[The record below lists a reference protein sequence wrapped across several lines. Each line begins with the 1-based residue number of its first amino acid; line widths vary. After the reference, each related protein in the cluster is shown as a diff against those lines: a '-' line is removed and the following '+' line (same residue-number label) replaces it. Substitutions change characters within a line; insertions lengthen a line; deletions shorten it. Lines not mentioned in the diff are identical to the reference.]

1 LVTKV
6 NKDFWNQ
13 NNILNF
19 FYLIWPI
26 SRKKF
31 FHLSEG
37 PFFKFSDTKNDS
49 RKKQLKMK
57 QNAFS
62 KMFSDIFSSSKTAA
76 RYVKFL
82 NRCTLLR
89 SWNQNRSE
97 PYSFGVCGT
106 WTVFGIR
113 SVYNE
118 MKRKTFHTS
127 LYVPFFQQQKNI
139 MRAHWVS
146 KDAEFYV

>member
-1 LVTKV
+1 MTYLKTK
-6 NKDFWNQ
+6 KILPLRRAIFQIFGHKKRLSQKTTQ
-13 NNILNF
+13 NE
-19 FYLIWPI
+19 
-26 SRKKF
+26 K
-31 FHLSEG
+31 
-37 PFFKFSDTKNDS
+37 
-49 RKKQLKMK
+49 
-57 QNAFS
+57 NAFS
-62 KMFSDIFSSSKTAA
+62 NMFLDIFSSSKTAA

-139 MRAHWVS
+139 MRTHWVS
-146 KDAEFYV
+146 KDAEFYVESKNMNFSS